1 MQDKRT
7 QERWAPIR
15 EVIEGLGY
23 ECVGILFV
31 SEGRSQYLRV
41 YIDSLGGI
49 VVKDCETVS
58 RAVSRFLDEHD
69 DMVQGAFYLEVSSPG
84 LERPL
89 FLLEDYEKFVG
100 RRARVKLHGT
110 AEGQKKFS
118 GVLEGV
124 EGNNILLRESESLEV
139 RIIPFDVV
147 HKGHLVFEEDEGTTK
162 QKRRS
167 S

>member
-1 MQDKRT
+1 MQDKKG
-7 QERWAPIR
+7 QERWTPIR

-23 ECVGILFV
+23 ECVGILLV

-58 RAVSRFLDEHD
+58 RAISRFLDEHD

-89 FLLEDYEKFVG
+89 FLLEDYGKFVG
-100 RRARVKLHGT
+100 RGVKIKLHET
-110 AEGQKKFS
+110 VKGQKKFS

-124 EGNNILLRESESLEV
+124 AEDSILLRESESLEV
-139 RIIPFDVV
+139 RTIPFDTVQ
-147 HKGHLVFEEDEGTTK
+147 KGHLVFEEDEGAKK